1 MNLTQI
7 LAVDFGSVLL
17 NVLAIIGIIVAGG
30 FLIFFLGDLL
40 LSILDPENCALKVK
54 KKEEKVEQT
63 ENTYL
68 PYQEQQKIQENDKQE
83 YLGYNNYKLEE
94 EKYVEVDMN
103 KAQEEKNLINQDTV
117 ETEPIEEKIEESV
130 TVVEEKPEDSFA
142 KLRAEEEAYKQKKLS
157 EANEKQTIFAENQ
170 TETTE
175 DYNFDD
181 IFNDDFDFDDIDFD
195 EDENEVEVEEENKEE
210 SAVEDVDVVEEE
222 APVENLEDIKSE
234 INEKNKENEDLKAE
248 LERKIAELEELKA
261 KSEEEKQQFAK
272 EKEEAEQE
280 KERLSK
286 QNEELE
292 QMLKKIEEEKP
303 IENDKPQLSLE
314 EYEERLATLQERL
327 KINEKELRAI
337 KKEYLPLMRVRK
349 NLEND
354 KKKLRRRE
362 ALVAKQK
369 VVLYGVNN
377 ISDIDDE
384 RAKKLTEDLDL
395 LDGLRLSVQHCEEVI
410 KNSEER
416 YPILETSYRILN
428 TTVQEIKSD
437 IEEVEANIA
446 KLKEEENNSDNE

>member
-40 LSILDPENCALKVK
+40 LSILDPENCALKAK
-54 KKEEKVEQT
+54 KKEDKTEQT
-63 ENTYL
+63 GNAYL
-68 PYQEQQKIQENDKQE
+68 PYQEQQKIQENDQQE
-83 YLGYNNYKLEE
+83 YLGYNNYKPEE

-103 KAQEEKNLINQDTV
+103 KAQEEKNLINQDAV
-117 ETEPIEEKIEESV
+117 ETEPVEEKVEEPAME
-130 TVVEEKPEDSFA
+130 VVEEKPEDSFA
-142 KLRAEEEAYKQKKLS
+142 KLRAEEEAYRQKKLS
-157 EANEKQTIFAENQ
+157 EATEKQDVFAE
-170 TETTE
+170 TKKEEDE

-195 EDENEVEVEEENKEE
+195 EDENESEVEEENKEE
-210 SAVEDVDVVEEE
+210 PVVEEVEEE

-261 KSEEEKQQFAK
+261 KSEEEKQQIAK

-303 IENDKPQLSLE
+303 VETDKPQLSLE

-446 KLKEEENNSDNE
+446 KLKEEENNSDND